1 MENKKDKFNVIIKPN
16 GNSKFTISLPVF
28 LTIIFVILQIAGVIS
43 WPWYFIIAPIWISL
57 GIALI
62 MALIVLVIVIIAI
75 LANARQ

>member
-57 GIALI
+57 GIIALI

-75 LANARQ
+75 LANVR

>member
-57 GIALI
+57 GISLI
-62 MALIVLVIVIIAI
+62 MALIVFVIVIIAI
-75 LANARQ
+75 LANVR

>member
-43 WPWYFIIAPIWISL
+43 WPWYFITAPIWISL

-62 MALIVLVIVIIAI
+62 MNLIVFVIVIIVI
-75 LANARQ
+75 LANAR

>member
-16 GNSKFTISLPVF
+16 GNSKFPISLPIF

-62 MALIVLVIVIIAI
+62 MPLIVLVIVIIAI
-75 LANARQ
+75 LANVR

>member
-75 LANARQ
+75 LANVR

>member
-1 MENKKDKFNVIIKPN
+1 MENKKDKFNVVIKPN

-75 LANARQ
+75 LANAR

>member
-75 LANARQ
+75 LANIR

>member
-57 GIALI
+57 GIVLI
-62 MALIVLVIVIIAI
+62 MALIVLVIVIITI
-75 LANARQ
+75 LANVR

>member
-43 WPWYFIIAPIWISL
+43 WPWYFITAPIWISL

-75 LANARQ
+75 LANVR

>member
-16 GNSKFTISLPVF
+16 GDSKFTIRLPIF
-28 LTIIFVILQIAGVIS
+28 LTIVFVILQIAGVIS

-62 MALIVLVIVIIAI
+62 MALIVLVILIIAI
-75 LANARQ
+75 LANVRQ

>member
-75 LANARQ
+75 LANVRY

>member
-1 MENKKDKFNVIIKPN
+1 MENKNDKFNVIIKPN

-62 MALIVLVIVIIAI
+62 MNLIVFVIVIIAI
-75 LANARQ
+75 LANVR

>member
-62 MALIVLVIVIIAI
+62 MALIVLVIIIIAI
-75 LANARQ
+75 LANVR

>member
-75 LANARQ
+75 LANVRQ

>member
-43 WPWYFIIAPIWISL
+43 WPWYFIIAPILISL

-62 MALIVLVIVIIAI
+62 IALIVLVIVIIAI
-75 LANARQ
+75 LANAR

>member
-1 MENKKDKFNVIIKPN
+1 MENKKDKFNIIIKPN

-75 LANARQ
+75 LANVR

>member
-1 MENKKDKFNVIIKPN
+1 MENKKDKFNVVIKPN

-75 LANARQ
+75 LANVR

>member
-1 MENKKDKFNVIIKPN
+1 MENKNDKFNVIIKPN

-62 MALIVLVIVIIAI
+62 MNLIVFVIVIIVI
-75 LANARQ
+75 LANAR

>member
-62 MALIVLVIVIIAI
+62 MALIVLAIVIIAI
-75 LANARQ
+75 LANVR

>member
-62 MALIVLVIVIIAI
+62 MNLIVFVIVIIVI
-75 LANARQ
+75 LANAR

>member
-62 MALIVLVIVIIAI
+62 MALIVLVIVIIA
-75 LANARQ
+75 NAR

>member
-75 LANARQ
+75 LANAR

>member
-62 MALIVLVIVIIAI
+62 MNLIVFVIVIIAI
-75 LANARQ
+75 LANVR

>member
-57 GIALI
+57 GIALV

-75 LANARQ
+75 LANVR

>member
-62 MALIVLVIVIIAI
+62 MALIVLVIVIIA
-75 LANARQ
+75 NVR

>member
-57 GIALI
+57 GIVLI

-75 LANARQ
+75 LANAR

>member
-62 MALIVLVIVIIAI
+62 MALIVFVIVIIAI

>member
-1 MENKKDKFNVIIKPN
+1 MENKKDKFNVIIKSN

-75 LANARQ
+75 LANAR

>member
-62 MALIVLVIVIIAI
+62 MALIVFVIVIIAI
-75 LANARQ
+75 LANAR

>member
-1 MENKKDKFNVIIKPN
+1 MENKKDKLNVIIKPN

-75 LANARQ
+75 LANAR

>member
-43 WPWYFIIAPIWISL
+43 WPWYFIIAPIWISS

-75 LANARQ
+75 LANVR

>member
-1 MENKKDKFNVIIKPN
+1 MENKKDKFNVINKPN
-16 GNSKFTISLPVF
+16 GNSKFIISLQVF

-62 MALIVLVIVIIAI
+62 MNLIVFVIVIIVI
-75 LANARQ
+75 LANAR

>member
-62 MALIVLVIVIIAI
+62 MALIFFVIVIIAI
-75 LANARQ
+75 LANAR

>member
-57 GIALI
+57 GIVLI

-75 LANARQ
+75 LANVR

>member
-62 MALIVLVIVIIAI
+62 MVFIVLVIVIIAI
-75 LANARQ
+75 LANVR

>member
-1 MENKKDKFNVIIKPN
+1 MENKKDKFNIIIKPN

-43 WPWYFIIAPIWISL
+43 WPWYFITAPIWISL

-62 MALIVLVIVIIAI
+62 MNLIVFVIVIIAI
-75 LANARQ
+75 LANAR

>member
-43 WPWYFIIAPIWISL
+43 WPWYFIIAPIWIPL

-62 MALIVLVIVIIAI
+62 MALIVLVIIIIAI
-75 LANARQ
+75 LANVR

>member
-43 WPWYFIIAPIWISL
+43 WPWYFIIAPIWIPL

-75 LANARQ
+75 LANVR